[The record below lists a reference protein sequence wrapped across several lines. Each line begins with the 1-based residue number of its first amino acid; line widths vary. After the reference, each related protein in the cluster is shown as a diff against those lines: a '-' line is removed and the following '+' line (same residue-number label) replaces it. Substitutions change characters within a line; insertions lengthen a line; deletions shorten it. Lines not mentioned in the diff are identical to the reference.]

1 MYNTIKNKLRIF
13 YISSICGLFLAN
25 SNFVLANDY
34 KENFTN
40 IYSFGDSF
48 SGEGTWTENFA
59 KHYGISFIRNQNI
72 FAIGNTPSSDLIN
85 QLATY
90 SANVSGFDKNAIY
103 YVYDGPS
110 DMADHQNGPN
120 SLRIRIFLSANALG
134 ISQFILANDLLNG
147 SRDINTIAPQSVAD
161 INARGANI
169 ANFVETISSQ
179 GAGYVVVFNHFNDF
193 YRTNTISV
201 GQDPANNFANGKL
214 FTYLYNQ
221 AIYGNINSIA
231 PKANVVY
238 VDYDRLVEEVASHP
252 NDYFTPGQINGTYN
266 NNGFFDLTVHPTPT
280 AHELTKNYVLSV
292 LEAPSRVALVR
303 ELPIANGNL
312 VIKETASLANDRA
325 NFASNEVKVFNI
337 TPEPLYQYSNSPK
350 FSKKQLGL
358 GETHTIAPLL
368 VANYGISEEIAVGG
382 QLHYFRNNSTFVK
395 KHGKSVVQSPVI
407 SLYSLYN
414 NTSNN
419 IFGYVTAGYG
429 DIRYEI
435 DRNIT
440 LGIKKTTERGKT
452 KGKQYIA
459 GAGIG
464 YNYFLKGATI
474 SPFFDVNYQNVSLK
488 DYRENYTRQ
497 GEFERITA
505 TTMSFKV
512 PNRESITAQIGTKL
526 ATEVIVS
533 NMPIKPMLSVSYIHE
548 FKDNLKKRAEGKVS
562 DMPRYFAVPTYKVA
576 QDSFNITGSLSTNI
590 NQKVIIDLTI
600 GGNPLNNISKF
611 NAGLSAKIKL

>member
-120 SLRIRIFLSANALG
+120 SLRIRIFLSANVLG

-161 INARGANI
+161 INARGVNI

-252 NDYFTPGQINGTYN
+252 TDYFTPGQINGTYN

-325 NFASNEVKVFNI
+325 NFASNDVKVFNI

-368 VANYGISEEIAVGG
+368 VANYGIS
-382 QLHYFRNNSTFVK
+382 
-395 KHGKSVVQSPVI
+395 
-407 SLYSLYN
+407 
-414 NTSNN
+414 
-419 IFGYVTAGYG
+419 
-429 DIRYEI
+429 
-435 DRNIT
+435 
-440 LGIKKTTERGKT
+440 
-452 KGKQYIA
+452 
-459 GAGIG
+459 
-464 YNYFLKGATI
+464 
-474 SPFFDVNYQNVSLK
+474 
-488 DYRENYTRQ
+488 
-497 GEFERITA
+497 
-505 TTMSFKV
+505 
-512 PNRESITAQIGTKL
+512 
-526 ATEVIVS
+526 
-533 NMPIKPMLSVSYIHE
+533 
-548 FKDNLKKRAEGKVS
+548 
-562 DMPRYFAVPTYKVA
+562 
-576 QDSFNITGSLSTNI
+576 
-590 NQKVIIDLTI
+590 
-600 GGNPLNNISKF
+600 
-611 NAGLSAKIKL
+611 

>member
-1 MYNTIKNKLRIF
+1 MLNIIRNKFCIF
-13 YISSICGLFLAN
+13 YAILICAFLSCYIN
-25 SNFVLANDY
+25 SALARDY

-40 IYSFGDSF
+40 MYSFGDSF
-48 SGEGTWTENFA
+48 SYEGTWAENFA
-59 KHYGISFIRNQNI
+59 KHYGLSFIRNQNI
-72 FAIGNTPSSDLIN
+72 FGVGGTPSSDLVN

-90 SANVSGFDKNAIY
+90 RANVSGFDKNAIY

-110 DMADHQNGPN
+110 DMADHLNGTN
-120 SLRIRIFLSANALG
+120 SLQTQIIISAHALG
-134 ISQFILANDLLNG
+134 TTPFILANDLLNG
-147 SRDINTIAPQSVAD
+147 NRDINTIAPQSVAD
-161 INARGANI
+161 INARGVNI

-179 GAGYVVVFNHFNDF
+179 GAGYVVVFNHFNEF
-193 YRTNTISV
+193 YRHTIDFAIGRLATN
-201 GQDPANNFANGKL
+201 
-214 FTYLYNQ
+214 LYNQ
-221 AIYGNINSIA
+221 AIYNNINNMAS
-231 PKANVVY
+231 KANVVY
-238 VDYDRLVEEVASHP
+238 VDYNRLVEEVASHP
-252 NDYFTPGQINGTYN
+252 TDYFTSSQINGTYK
-266 NNGFFDLTVHPTPT
+266 NNGFFDLTYHPTPA

-312 VIKETASLANDRA
+312 VIKETANLANDRA
-325 NFASNEVKVFNI
+325 NFASNDVKVFNI
-337 TPEPLYQYSNSPK
+337 TPEPLYQYSNATK

-358 GETHTIAPLL
+358 RETHTIAPSL

-382 QLHYFRNNSTFVK
+382 QLYYFRNNSTFVE

-440 LGIKKTTERGKT
+440 LGLKKITERGKT
-452 KGKQYIA
+452 KGNQYIA

-474 SPFFDVNYQNVSLK
+474 APFLDVNYQNVSLK
-488 DYRENYTRQ
+488 DYQENYTRK
-497 GEFERITA
+497 GEVESITA

-526 ATEVIVS
+526 ATEVIVN

-562 DMPRYFAVPTYKVA
+562 DMPRYFAVPTYKVT
-576 QDSFNITGSLSTNI
+576 QDSFNITGSLSANI

-611 NAGLSAKIKL
+611 NAGLSAKINL

>member
-1 MYNTIKNKLRIF
+1 MLNIIRNKFCIF
-13 YISSICGLFLAN
+13 YTILIYAFFSCYINSALAR
-25 SNFVLANDY
+25 DY

-48 SGEGTWTENFA
+48 SYEGTWAENFA
-59 KHYGISFIRNQNI
+59 KHYGLSFTRNQNI
-72 FAIGNTPSSDLIN
+72 FAVGGDPSSNLVT

-90 SANVSGFDKNAIY
+90 RDNVSGFDKNAIY

-110 DMADHQNGPN
+110 DMANHQNGLN
-120 SLRIRIFLSANALG
+120 ALQTRIYTAAYALG

-147 SRDINTIAPQSVAD
+147 NRDINTIAPQSVAD
-161 INARGANI
+161 INARGVNI

-193 YRTNTISV
+193 YRTNAISI
-201 GQDPANNFANGKL
+201 GQIPADSFAGGRL
-214 FTYLYNQ
+214 ATDLYNQ
-221 AIYGNINSIA
+221 AIYNNINNMAS
-231 PKANVVY
+231 KANVVY
-238 VDYDRLVEEVASHP
+238 VDYNRLVEEVASHP
-252 NDYFTPGQINGTYN
+252 TDYFTSSQINGTYK
-266 NNGFFDLTVHPTPT
+266 NNGFFDLTAHPTPA
-280 AHELTKNYVLSV
+280 AHELTKNYVLSI

-312 VIKETASLANDRA
+312 VIKETANLANDRA
-325 NFASNEVKVFNI
+325 NFASNDVKVFNI
-337 TPEPLYQYSNSPK
+337 TPEPLYQYSNATK

-358 GETHTIAPLL
+358 RETHTIAPSL

-382 QLHYFRNNSTFVK
+382 QLYYFRNNSTFVE

-440 LGIKKTTERGKT
+440 LGLKKVTERGKT
-452 KGKQYIA
+452 KGSQYIA

-474 SPFFDVNYQNVSLK
+474 SPFLDVNYQNVSLK
-488 DYRENYTRQ
+488 DYQENYTRK
-497 GEFERITA
+497 GEVESITA

-512 PNRESITAQIGTKL
+512 PNRKSITAQIGTKL

-562 DMPRYFAVPTYKVA
+562 DMPRYFAVPTYKVT
-576 QDSFNITGSLSTNI
+576 QDSFNITGSLSAKI
-590 NQKVIIDLTI
+590 NQNVIIDLTI
-600 GGNPLNNISKF
+600 GGNPSNNISKF
-611 NAGLSAKIKL
+611 NAGLSAKINL